1 MTFKHN
7 IMTIMNKQEL
17 SNTENNDFVFRTELP
32 GSLSKNLKQ
41 VFLIETL
48 KIRTKNS
55 NPDST
60 KIRIQQQRVLK

>member
-1 MTFKHN
+1 
-7 IMTIMNKQEL
+7 MTIMNKQEL